1 MDFGLQTCVEFL
13 SSFYSSIGLA
23 VDAQSSRVEIGD
35 MKNKMLLEEEK
46 KEEQLETVLGAR
58 QIYSFPEEVPMPKP
72 KECSLQLPTSQLE
85 GAQSLHSVRYVT
97 EFSLLGCCTIPV
109 YMLHQN
115 PQVSFL

>member
-13 SSFYSSIGLA
+13 SSFYSSIAMDEQL
-23 VDAQSSRVEIGD
+23 SLVEIGE
-35 MKNKMLLEEEK
+35 MKNRMPSEEEK

-58 QIYSFPEEVPMPKP
+58 QIYSFPEEVPMTKP

-97 EFSLLGCCTIPV
+97 KFSLLGCCTIPV